1 MKKLKFMVESTNG
14 SIRKGQGNLTNI
26 KNYLTKEFDNIKSFK
41 IMSESIYS
49 PRILDNAWRELKR
62 RARKDK
68 FISTEALEN
77 VSRDFAE
84 DPETR
89 VVSRSLSDR
98 LYDELIEKMDAEGYE
113 LMSEDEYND
122 KFDSPKWQPDTLK
135 YYYAKKKAVNESEKP
150 LDYKTRI
157 ALDNNE
163 IRAEKEFLK
172 DLIKREGIENLSKK
186 MIKRCEKLHLLPK
199 EKKAVNESKNLNEG
213 YNDLTV
219 GELKDIL
226 QGALSDLKGYEDNDI
241 VKVEYDTY
249 DCSPRFISLGTKG
262 FVDLDDIDI
271 KFDDE
276 E

>member
-14 SIRKGQGNLTNI
+14 SIKKGQGSLPNI

-41 IMSESIYS
+41 IMDESIYS
-49 PRILDNAWRELKR
+49 PRLLDDAWRELKR
-62 RARKDK
+62 RARDGK

-113 LMSEDEYND
+113 LMPEDEYND

-135 YYYAKKKAVNESEKP
+135 YYYAKKKAVNESEK
-150 LDYKTRI
+150 
-157 ALDNNE
+157 
-163 IRAEKEFLK
+163 
-172 DLIKREGIENLSKK
+172 
-186 MIKRCEKLHLLPK
+186 
-199 EKKAVNESKNLNEG
+199 LNEG

-219 GELKDIL
+219 GDLRNLLK
-226 QGALSDLKGYEDNDI
+226 GALSDLEVYEDNDI
-241 VKVEYDTY
+241 VKVEYNTY
-249 DCSPRFISLGTKG
+249 DCSPTFISVGSKG
-262 FVDLDDIDI
+262 FVDLDDIISI
-271 KFDDE
+271 KSDDE